1 MHGTANPA
9 TPVRLRARPPN
20 PALTA
25 IVITN
30 NRSFTIHTGT
40 PFAITADRRPS
51 WYKSDIALGPGRTL
65 TVGGYGPVSTCN
77 VSVPG

>member
-1 MHGTANPA
+1 MHRTANPA

-30 NRSFTIHTGT
+30 NWSFTIPKGT
-40 PFAITADRRPS
+40 TYTITADRRS
-51 WYKSDIALGPGRTL
+51 SSYKSRSALGPGRTL